1 MKRYLHQK
9 LKIRQLRAV
18 AAIASHGSLSGA
30 CQALGVS
37 QPALT
42 KTLREI
48 EDLLGVRI
56 FERHARGMF
65 TNDYGRLVA
74 DGARQVLNVLRDME
88 EGFARLDD
96 RIAGSVVIGVLPTAA
111 AGVMPD
117 VLRRLRISDPDIN
130 IEIIENKNYELMALL
145 ALGEVDLIV
154 GRLYPAA
161 AEEANFVR
169 IELYQESFS
178 FIVGAG
184 HPMAA
189 QSVVTPADITQ
200 HELYVPV
207 STRIYAEIVEFLAA
221 HQIKATYGVSTTS
234 LALLR
239 ELLISGDVLGVLPR
253 LMMIGDVLRGSLR
266 VLKLEGGGVAPS
278 RPAGIV
284 YRADRPLLP
293 AAQRISEAIAE
304 YAREILARTEP

>member
-1 MKRYLHQK
+1 LKRYLHQR

-30 CQALGVS
+30 SQALGVS

-65 TNDYGRLVA
+65 INDYGRLVA
-74 DGARQVLNVLRDME
+74 DGARQILNTLRDME

-96 RIAGSVVIGVLPTAA
+96 RIAGSVVIGALPTAA
-111 AGVMPD
+111 TGVMPD
-117 VLRRLRISDPDIN
+117 VLRRLRASDPDIN
-130 IEIIENKNYELMALL
+130 IEIIENRNFELTALL

-154 GRLYPAA
+154 GRLYPADTG
-161 AEEANFVR
+161 EANFVR
-169 IELYQESFS
+169 IELYEETFS
-178 FIVGAG
+178 FIVGPN
-184 HPMAA
+184 HPLAA
-189 QSVVTPADITQ
+189 KEVVTPADLAE
-200 HELYVPV
+200 HELYVP
-207 STRIYAEIVEFLAA
+207 SSSRIHAEIVEFLAA
-221 HQIKATYGVSTTS
+221 HDIKAKYGVSTTS

-239 ELLISGDVLGVLPR
+239 ELLFSGDVLGVLPR

-266 VLKLEGGGVAPS
+266 VLKFEGGGTPPP

-293 AAQRISEAIAE
+293 AAQRLSETIAD
-304 YAREILARTEP
+304 YAREVLARTEP